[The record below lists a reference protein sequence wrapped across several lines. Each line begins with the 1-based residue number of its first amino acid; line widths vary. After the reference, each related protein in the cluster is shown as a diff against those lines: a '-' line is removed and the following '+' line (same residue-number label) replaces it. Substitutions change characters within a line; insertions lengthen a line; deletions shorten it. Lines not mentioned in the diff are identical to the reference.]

1 MYFVLR
7 PSLHRAHA
15 LVVLIIRPKFGH
27 SQIFYK
33 DTKKSKKAN
42 FQQTNMMCGLLLH
55 VFFFLFLQTP
65 ETSLSTLLIILC
77 A

>member
-42 FQQTNMMCGLLLH
+42 SQQTSLMCGLLLQ
-55 VFFFLFLQTP
+55 VFL
-65 ETSLSTLLIILC
+65 SLLRQ
-77 A
+77 

>member
-33 DTKKSKKAN
+33 DTKKNRKK
-42 FQQTNMMCGLLLH
+42 Q
-55 VFFFLFLQTP
+55 
-65 ETSLSTLLIILC
+65 ILNKQV
-77 A
+77 